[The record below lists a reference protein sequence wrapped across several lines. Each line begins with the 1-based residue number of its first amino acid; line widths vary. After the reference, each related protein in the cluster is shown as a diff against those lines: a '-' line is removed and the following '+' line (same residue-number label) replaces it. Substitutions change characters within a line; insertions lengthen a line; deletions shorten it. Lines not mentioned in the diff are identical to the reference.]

1 MIKTTLIL
9 DGVTVMNLTPLQRL
23 FRNFHKTILRPEVMD
38 KIGRIVSTEQ
48 EERIWR
54 QQQVGG
60 APLREYSP
68 TDAIGWARKR
78 SRYRLVESGSLFPF
92 TSHAK
97 GKNRRVKSNNP
108 TLAGWLDKGTKRMK
122 EFNFLGVDERME
134 KPVYEYLDKVIEDA
148 FE

>member
-38 KIGRIVSTEQ
+38 RIGRIVSTEQ

-60 APLREYSP
+60 SPLRPLTEPYGS
-68 TDAIGWARKR
+68 RKR
-78 SRYRLVESGSLFPF
+78 GRYKLVESGSLFPF
-92 TSHAK
+92 TSYAR
-97 GKNRRVKSNNP
+97 GKNRMVKSNNP
-108 TLAGWLDKGTKRMK
+108 TLAGWLDVGTKRMK
-122 EFNFLGVDERME
+122 EFNFFGVDERME

-148 FE
+148 FK

>member
-9 DGVTVMNLTPLQRL
+9 DGVTVMNLNPLQRL

-60 APLREYSP
+60 AALRALRPSTLKKKKGKY
-68 TDAIGWARKR
+68 K
-78 SRYRLVESGSLFPF
+78 LVESGSLFPF
-92 TSHAK
+92 TSYAK

-148 FE
+148 FK